1 MQTGTLR
8 DKDVGKIAS
17 DYEQLIW
24 VFIYFRLLNCF
35 DIQISDA

>member
-24 VFIYFRLLNCF
+24 VFIYFRSTY
-35 DIQISDA
+35 ISVTPK